1 MGRRGNVL
9 STIER
14 LELVCWCKENNGIF
28 ALLVTVTL
36 NCLEFM
42 QYLVNVFKKSNVLGT
57 SCNLIL
63 GNSQFY
69 HETQ

>member
-57 SCNLIL
+57 FYNLIL